1 MTFAVHSYPLRAHY
15 PAMHPER
22 YEWQV
27 HTFCR
32 IFKKVYNR
40 DLHLECFPLP

>member
-1 MTFAVHSYPLRAHY
+1 MTFAVQSYPLPAHY

-22 YEWQV
+22 DEWQV

-32 IFKKVYNR
+32 IFKLYNR
-40 DLHLECFPLP
+40 DLHLACSCLP